1 MNDIKASVEQA
12 LAKIR
17 PMLQRDGGDIE
28 LVEVTDGV
36 VKVRLTGAC
45 KGCPMSQVTLKQ
57 GVEKLLMKEVPG
69 LKSVQA
75 VKGRGPQRGFLSASG
90 LGFTARL
97 KAPDPGRSQLCLTS
111 YRPTP

>member
-1 MNDIKASVEQA
+1 MKDLKESVEQA

-28 LVEVTDGV
+28 LVEVSDGI

-45 KGCPMSQVTLKQ
+45 KGCPMSQMTMKQ

-69 LKSVQA
+69 LKQVQA
-75 VKGRGPQRGFLSASG
+75 V
-90 LGFTARL
+90 
-97 KAPDPGRSQLCLTS
+97 
-111 YRPTP
+111 

>member
-1 MNDIKASVEQA
+1 MEDIKKSVEQA

-28 LVEVTDGV
+28 LVEVTDGI

-45 KGCPMSQVTLKQ
+45 KGCPMSQMTLKQ

-69 LKSVQA
+69 LKEVQA
-75 VKGRGPQRGFLSASG
+75 V
-90 LGFTARL
+90 
-97 KAPDPGRSQLCLTS
+97 
-111 YRPTP
+111 

>member
-1 MNDIKASVEQA
+1 VSDIKKSVEQA
-12 LAKIR
+12 LEKIR

-45 KGCPMSQVTLKQ
+45 KGCPMSQMTLKQ

-69 LKSVQA
+69 LKEVQA
-75 VKGRGPQRGFLSASG
+75 V
-90 LGFTARL
+90 
-97 KAPDPGRSQLCLTS
+97 
-111 YRPTP
+111 